1 MTWWEAADSGD
12 NEQAKKE
19 ILALFPDDEAFGTPK
34 PEKLLSRILTIA
46 TNPEDWVL
54 DSFAGSGTTGAVAQ
68 KMGRKWIM
76 VELGDHCHTHI
87 IPRLKKLIDG
97 NDPGG
102 ITEAV
107 EWQGGGGFRYFSL
120 APSLLQQDQFGNWII
135 NKKYNAELLAQAVC
149 KVEGFT
155 YAPSDS
161 VYWQQGHSTERDFIF
176 VTTQTL
182 TRQQIEAL
190 AEEVGP
196 NRSLVIYCHAFRVK
210 NLDEFPNLTL
220 KKLPKAVLEKCEWGK
235 DDYSLE
241 IKALQPT
248 TPEPDNTPPPPRRKP
263 RRDTGQAR
271 LFAMEGDE

>member
-1 MTWWEAADSGD
+1 MA
-12 NEQAKKE
+12 
-19 ILALFPDDEAFGTPK
+19 
-34 PEKLLSRILTIA
+34 
-46 TNPEDWVL
+46 
-54 DSFAGSGTTGAVAQ
+54 
-68 KMGRKWIM
+68 
-76 VELGDHCHTHI
+76 ELGEHCETLIRPRI
-87 IPRLKKLIDG
+87 IRLIDG
-97 NDPGG
+97 TDDSGV
-102 ITEAV
+102 TKATR
-107 EWQGGGGFRYFSL
+107 WKGGGGFRYFSL

-220 KKLPKAVLEKCEWGK
+220 KKLPKAVLDKCEWGK
-235 DDYSLE
+235 DNYSLE
-241 IKALQPT
+241 IKALQLASPQ
-248 TPEPDNTPPPPRRKP
+248 PDDTPPPPRKKP
-263 RRDTGQAR
+263 RRDNGQPC
-271 LFAMEGDE
+271 LFAWHGSKPGAGVSET